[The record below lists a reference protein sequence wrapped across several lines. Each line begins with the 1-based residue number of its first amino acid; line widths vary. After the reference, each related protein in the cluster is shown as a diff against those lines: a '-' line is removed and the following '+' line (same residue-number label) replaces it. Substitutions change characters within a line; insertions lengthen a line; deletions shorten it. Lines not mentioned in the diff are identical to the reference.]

1 MFVKFGVLQGR
12 KVVGTHNSSV
22 LIPLPPPLRALARRI
37 FAMFFMA
44 GKRGIAFMKIAVL
57 GSGAMGGLFS
67 AYLSRQNEVTVIDV
81 NPTLIDKIN
90 TDGLEV
96 REPDGS
102 SAIYHPHAVLSTEG
116 MEPVDLMVVF
126 VKAMFSEGALN
137 SNKGIIGPDTYLMTL
152 QNGSGHEDT
161 LGKFVPED
169 RIIIGTTQHNAS
181 VAGVGISNHGGSG
194 ITHMGCVTGQAA
206 RLQKFADVFTA
217 SGLEADVSDGVQKM
231 IWNKM
236 FTNVSASALT
246 GALQVP
252 LGYIS
257 ANDNAWKLCCQLI
270 REAVDAAA
278 GLGMEFDYD
287 EKVAEVKAVCDNSP
301 NGLTSIYA
309 DLRDGRRSEVD
320 TISGSVVRAG
330 KKAGVPTPSHEFL
343 VGLIHAMEGRKA

>member
-1 MFVKFGVLQGR
+1 MR
-12 KVVGTHNSSV
+12 
-22 LIPLPPPLRALARRI
+22 
-37 FAMFFMA
+37 
-44 GKRGIAFMKIAVL
+44 IAVL
-57 GSGAMGGLFS
+57 GGGAMGGLFGG
-67 AYLSRQNEVTVIDV
+67 YLSRQNEVTLIDV
-81 NPTLIDKIN
+81 NQGLIDKVN
-90 TDGLEV
+90 TEGLEI

-102 SAIYHPHAVLSTEG
+102 SGIYRPKAVSSTAG
-116 MEPVDLMVVF
+116 MEPVDLIVVF
-126 VKAMFSEGALN
+126 VKAMFSEGALTA
-137 SNKGIIGPDTYLMTL
+137 NKGIIGPDTYIMTL

-161 LGKFVPED
+161 LGKFVDQEH
-169 RIIIGTTQHNAS
+169 IIIGTTQHNANL
-181 VAGVGISNHGGSG
+181 GGLGITNHGGSG
-194 ITHMGCVTGQAA
+194 MTHMGCVAGDVA

-217 SGLEADVSDGVQKM
+217 SGLDADVNDGVQKM

-252 LGYIS
+252 LGFIS
-257 ANDNAWKLCCQLI
+257 QDPNAWALCRQLI

-278 GLGMEFDYD
+278 GLGMEFDFE

-330 KKAGVPTPSHEFL
+330 RKGGVPTPSHEFL
-343 VGLIHAMEGRKA
+343 VGMIHAMEARGK